1 MSASWGSVT
10 CVVPT
15 LNSARTLDM
24 TLLSLHSQRNVHID
38 VRVVDSGS
46 QDDTLEI
53 CRRWGFST
61 QYVPPGNMY
70 RAINAGLRGA
80 TTEWLSYLNSDDWLY
95 PESFARLIRTG
106 LEQRAGIVY
115 GHCDYVDEE
124 GRFLYSFV
132 PARPHRLRRLF
143 RRRIMAFAQQGAT
156 FRGDCYLR
164 LNGFDE
170 QYRLSADA
178 DFFCRALATGTRFA
192 CVPTPEIACFRQHEN
207 QLTQKHAV
215 EMEEEKLRIRL
226 AMNEPAQFGDT
237 LAVAEWKLRNAR
249 SYFFR
254 WSRTT

>member
-1 MSASWGSVT
+1 MSSSGVSVT

-24 TLLSLHSQRNVHID
+24 TLLSLHLQRNVHID
-38 VRVVDSGS
+38 VRVVDGGS
-46 QDDTLEI
+46 EDDTLAI
-53 CRRWGFST
+53 CRRSGFPT

-70 RAINAGLRGA
+70 RAINAGLRDA
-80 TTEWLSYLNSDDWLY
+80 TTEWFSYLNSDDWLY
-95 PESFARLIRTG
+95 PESFARLVRTG
-106 LEQRAGIVY
+106 LEERAGVVY

-132 PARPHRLRRLF
+132 AARPDRLGRLF
-143 RRRIMAFAQQGAT
+143 RRGVMAFAQPGT
-156 FRGDCYLR
+156 VFRRECYLR

-170 QYRLSADA
+170 QYRLSADG

-192 CVPTPEIACFRQHEN
+192 RVPRPEIACFRQAEN
-207 QLTQKHAV
+207 QLTRRHAV
-215 EMEEEKLRIRL
+215 EMEEEKARIRRAL
-226 AMNEPAQFGDT
+226 NDPARFGDV
-237 LAVAEWKLRNAR
+237 LAVTEWKLQNLR